1 MKAECSQ
8 TSFPRQVLQKLSIL
22 QFYVTD
28 TNAFSFF
35 LSLFLPS
42 LFSSVFFSFFLLESS
57 NTELVL
63 VCGLITPSP
72 LWVGVSQESHFEH
85 FSEGE
90 AAMLSVGAGGAGEIS
105 ADNAERY

>member
-1 MKAECSQ
+1 MWLTQ
-8 TSFPRQVLQKLSIL
+8 MPFH
-22 QFYVTD
+22 
-28 TNAFSFF
+28 FS
-35 LSLFLPS
+35 SLFFS
-42 LFSSVFFSFFLLESS
+42 LLYFPSVFLSFFLLESS